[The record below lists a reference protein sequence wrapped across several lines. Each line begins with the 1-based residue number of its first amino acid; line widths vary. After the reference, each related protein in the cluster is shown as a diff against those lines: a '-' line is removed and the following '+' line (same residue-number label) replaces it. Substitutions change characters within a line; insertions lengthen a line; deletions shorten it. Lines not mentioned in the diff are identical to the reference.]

1 MLSDTGKNFSQGRII
16 ETNLSTTVKYTWT
29 IWNFSA
35 LECYQK
41 YSDTFFTGNHPW
53 RISLYPQ
60 GFRPNYLSIYLT
72 TGDNSFL
79 PAGSWNKTV
88 NFKLTLKNLF
98 FTDKD
103 ITRGTKYEYG
113 SAKYPGYGFSSF
125 ITLTEF
131 LDPNNGFL
139 VNDSCSIE
147 AEVCVVNDGHQH
159 HPNDNRI
166 VPLVTRNNDNNN
178 LVDFKGLCK
187 VKKDFVPLL
196 EEACSKHPELVE
208 GQKKRNQSEK
218 FTENSFMTLGRVLHF
233 LKSHKDVKDCTDDCV
248 KEFQNLWKELESSG
262 FDDLTWLE
270 NDVKNYT
277 VKKLNEN
284 VDLQGEKGE
293 LLKVD

>member
-1 MLSDTGKNFSQGRII
+1 MAAQKEMGRNFSFKDNLIMCFKPYNNINNHNNNNNNNIKKERDDDPMVKDKLSDSM
-16 ETNLSTTVKYTWT
+16 S
-29 IWNFSA
+29 
-35 LECYQK
+35 
-41 YSDTFFTGNHPW
+41 
-53 RISLYPQ
+53 
-60 GFRPNYLSIYLT
+60 
-72 TGDNSFL
+72 
-79 PAGSWNKTV
+79 
-88 NFKLTLKNLF
+88 KLK
-98 FTDKD
+98 
-103 ITRGTKYEYG
+103 GTKYEYG